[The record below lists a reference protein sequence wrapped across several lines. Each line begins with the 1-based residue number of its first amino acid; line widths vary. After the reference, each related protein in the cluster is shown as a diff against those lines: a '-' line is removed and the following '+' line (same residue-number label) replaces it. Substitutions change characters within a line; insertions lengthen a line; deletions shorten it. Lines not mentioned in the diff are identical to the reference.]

1 MKKQYIII
9 VLVVLCIIVLATGYN
24 IFRTNVDVKKNTAPA
39 KYMDVI
45 FSKIGVIEEVNSTGA
60 SAVISRDSK
69 NVTISAPNLMVKG
82 AYAKFPISVMNIGTV
97 PVKLRYIN
105 QSSYSNFN
113 AISIT
118 YDGIAVSDAVL
129 YPGDERDFIVL
140 VKWTGD
146 LYDQTENLSFVIS
159 FNYIQV
165 K

>member
-24 IFRTNVDVKKNTAPA
+24 IFRTNVDVRKNTAPA

-45 FSKIGVIEEVNSTGA
+45 FSKIGVIEELNSTNA
-60 SAVISRDSK
+60 SAVISRDRK

-82 AYAKFPISVMNIGTV
+82 AYAKFPISVKNVGSV

-105 QSSYSNFN
+105 QVSYSSYN
-113 AISIT
+113 AISVT
-118 YDGIAVSDAVL
+118 YDGIAVTDQVF
-129 YPGDERDFIVL
+129 YPGEEKDFTVL
-140 VKWTGD
+140 VKWTGE
-146 LYDQTENLSFVIS
+146 LYNKQENLSFIIS